1 MIVGGTAQLGNWS
14 TEVDENETQS
24 ILDRVEEF
32 EPTIKVYLF
41 YFSCYS
47 LVDKTSPFTSNH
59 LYCVESCYYQT
70 MGGIK
75 TSKGYS
81 SFGERINGCNDTT
94 WH

>member
-41 YFSCYS
+41 YFSCY
-47 LVDKTSPFTSNH
+47 LWRRPVTTCFFI
-59 LYCVESCYYQT
+59 ESCYYQSV
-70 MGGIK
+70 GRIK
-75 TSKGYS
+75 ASKRYS
-81 SFGERINGCNDTT
+81 PFGERINGCNDTI